1 MPFWRRRREEPQA
14 ADPDASATPEVA
26 PEDVAAGWEPDPSDW
41 ETAATEAPE
50 SAEGPAPE
58 ATEPLAPVEA
68 PAAEVAPT
76 PDAPTEPD
84 PTTAPALS
92 SEPVSGPEPSA
103 AYEPTPEPAAA
114 PEPDLEVAPPSA
126 APEIP
131 AYAPFDPTAFL
142 AVAPAHTLDQGL
154 ERTRTG
160 FMTQLRGLLGGD
172 DPQWD
177 DVEETLIAGDVGAA
191 LAIDL
196 VERARKRREPG
207 GAEAAIR
214 AELGALL
221 VKRDLDWAPVPP
233 VGGGP
238 AVVLI
243 VGVNGTG
250 KTTTIGKLAARYV
263 GEGRSII
270 LAAADTFRAAAI
282 DQLRIWADRAAVPV
296 VAHAPG
302 ADPGAVVYDALD
314 AAVARGADLVIAD
327 TAGRLHTKSNL
338 MDELTKIRRIVD
350 KRLPGLEPETLFVL
364 DATTGQNGLAQ
375 AKAFHEA
382 VGLTGIV
389 LTKLD
394 STAKGGIVFAIEDAL
409 KVPVRFVG
417 VGEGVND
424 LLVFDPDAFVEA
436 LFA

>member
-1 MPFWRRRREEPQA
+1 MPFWRRRREE
-14 ADPDASATPEVA
+14 A
-26 PEDVAAGWEPDPSDW
+26 PE
-41 ETAATEAPE
+41 E
-50 SAEGPAPE
+50 SA
-58 ATEPLAPVEA
+58 APVQPDVE
-68 PAAEVAPT
+68 PAIE
-76 PDAPTEPD
+76 
-84 PTTAPALS
+84 
-92 SEPVSGPEPSA
+92 PEPK
-103 AYEPTPEPAAA
+103 PAAA
-114 PEPDLEVAPPSA
+114 PEPEPYPTVEPEPEPEAEPAIEPEPRPAVEPAIEPEPKPALEPEPEPEPTIEAAAVTPPVGEA
-126 APEIP
+126 P

-154 ERTRTG
+154 ERTRGG
-160 FMTQLRGLLGGD
+160 FMTQLRGFLGDSDG
-172 DPQWD
+172 PQWD

-191 LAIDL
+191 LAMDL
-196 VERARKRREPG
+196 VERARARRDPG
-207 GAEAAIR
+207 GPEAAIR
-214 AELGALL
+214 AELDALL
-221 VKRDLDWAPVPP
+221 VPRDLEWSPQPP
-233 VGGGP
+233 AGGGP
-238 AVVLI
+238 AVVLV

-250 KTTTIGKLAARYV
+250 KTTTIGKLAARYLA
-263 GEGRSII
+263 EDRKII

-282 DQLRIWADRAAVPV
+282 DQLRIWADRSGVPV

-327 TAGRLHTKSNL
+327 TAGRLHTKVNL

-350 KRLPGLEPETLFVL
+350 KRLPGAEPETLFVL
-364 DATTGQNGLAQ
+364 DATTGQNGLSQ

-409 KVPVRFVG
+409 KIPVRFVG

>member
-1 MPFWRRRREEPQA
+1 MPFWRRRNAEDPTPIEPM
-14 ADPDASATPEVA
+14 S
-26 PEDVAAGWEPDPSDW
+26 
-41 ETAATEAPE
+41 
-50 SAEGPAPE
+50 
-58 ATEPLAPVEA
+58 
-68 PAAEVAPT
+68 PT
-76 PDAPTEPD
+76 PDVSAPAKPTEPR
-84 PTTAPALS
+84 PPVEPQLMAPAEPE
-92 SEPVSGPEPSA
+92 SEPTV
-103 AYEPTPEPAAA
+103 
-114 PEPDLEVAPPSA
+114 
-126 APEIP
+126 
-131 AYAPFDPTAFL
+131 APFDPTAFL
-142 AVAPAHTLDQGL
+142 AVAPAHTLDEGL
-154 ERTRTG
+154 ERTRGG
-160 FMTQLRGLLGGD
+160 FMTQLRGYLGGD
-172 DPQWD
+172 EGPRWD
-177 DVEETLIAGDVGAA
+177 EVEETLIAGDVGAA

-196 VERARKRREPG
+196 VERARKRRDPD

-214 AELGALL
+214 AELAALL
-221 VKRDLDWAPVPP
+221 VRRDLDWSPRPAA
-233 VGGGP
+233 GGGP
-238 AVVLI
+238 AVILV

-250 KTTTIGKLAARYV
+250 KTTTIGKLAARYRE
-263 GEGRSII
+263 EGHSII

-282 DQLRIWADRAAVPV
+282 DQLRIWADRAEVPV

-338 MDELTKIRRIVD
+338 MDELTKVRRIID
-350 KRLPGLEPETLFVL
+350 KRLPGAEPETLFVL

-375 AKAFHEA
+375 AKAFHDA

-394 STAKGGIVFAIEDAL
+394 STAKGGIVFAIEDGL

-424 LLVFDPDAFVEA
+424 LLVFDPDAFVAA